1 MLFFTTSLVLPFGG
15 TEIIVMRLD
24 KWLWAAR
31 FFKTRSLATD
41 AINGG
46 KVHVNGLRVK
56 PGKEIDIGARLTITR
71 EQGCWDVVVKGLNTQ
86 RRPAIEAVLL
96 FEESEASIAARA
108 LEDER
113 KHLEKDGG
121 SHGRPSKK
129 DRRAIHQF
137 KSDMAE

>member
-1 MLFFTTSLVLPFGG
+1 
-15 TEIIVMRLD
+15 MRLD

-46 KVHVNGLRVK
+46 KVHVNGQRVK
-56 PGKEIDIGARLTITR
+56 PGKEIDIGSSLTITR
-71 EQGCWDVVVKGLNTQ
+71 EQGRWEVVVKGLNSQ
-86 RRPAIEAVLL
+86 RRPASEAVLL
-96 FEESEASIAARA
+96 YEESAESIAARA

-113 KHLEKDGG
+113 RYQERDTGLQ
-121 SHGRPSKK
+121 GRPSKK

-137 KSDMAE
+137 KSDMSE

>member
-1 MLFFTTSLVLPFGG
+1 MSS
-15 TEIIVMRLD
+15 MRLD

-31 FFKTRSLATD
+31 FFKTRSLATA

-46 KVHVNGLRVK
+46 KVHVNRQRVK
-56 PGKEIDIGARLTITR
+56 PGKEIDIGTQLTITR
-71 EQGCWDVVVKGLNTQ
+71 EQGRWEVIVAGLNTQ
-86 RRPAIEAVLL
+86 RRPASEAVLL
-96 FEESEASIAARA
+96 YEESTESIAARA

-113 KHLEKDGG
+113 RHQEKGSG

-137 KSDMAE
+137 KSDIAE

>member
-1 MLFFTTSLVLPFGG
+1 
-15 TEIIVMRLD
+15 MRLD

-31 FFKTRSLATD
+31 FFKTRSLATE

-46 KVHVNGLRVK
+46 KVHVNGQRVK
-56 PGKEIDIGARLTITR
+56 PGKEIDIGSSLTITR
-71 EQGCWDVVVKGLNTQ
+71 EQGRWEVVVNGLSAQ
-86 RRPAIEAVLL
+86 RRPASEAVLL
-96 FEESEASIAARA
+96 YEESLESVAARA

-113 KHLEKDGG
+113 RHLEKDNG

-137 KSDMAE
+137 KSDIPE